1 MKIWMKHAK
10 IMVGDMML
18 KNKKTPMFIK
28 IITIIFFITI
38 VLIGLTI
45 ILKPNILKD
54 YLGLGNQAIKNPK
67 PPTPK
72 KLTIIDEDS
81 NSRPIAVMI
90 DNNVGNNSHYGLQ
103 QAYLT
108 YEIIVEGGLTRLM
121 ALFKDKNVSQIGP
134 VRSSRHYFLDYAL
147 ESDAI
152 YAHFG
157 WSPYAQNDIKKLA
170 VNNIN
175 GMYDSA
181 PFWRV
186 TWLYAPHNV
195 LTSTEKLYDYA
206 KTKNYPL
213 ESDSW
218 QLLNYST
225 DEINL
230 EKLNKA
236 NRKKESSDDNILNPT
251 VANNIQIIYSYSQ
264 NRSYIYD
271 NNQKVYLRYM
281 NNNPHV
287 DAESKEN
294 LAYKNIIIEIVN
306 NKTIDSDGRQEL
318 YTVGSG
324 TGYYITNGY
333 SLPIIWEKQ
342 ERKAKTTYKYE
353 NNDIIKINDG
363 NTIIEVISSQDN
375 IDIQE

>member
-10 IMVGDMML
+10 IIVGDMML

-157 WSPYAQNDIKKLA
+157 WSSYAQNDIKKLA

-206 KTKNYPL
+206 KIKNYPL

>member
-1 MKIWMKHAK
+1 MKHAK

>member
-10 IMVGDMML
+10 IIVGDMML

-206 KTKNYPL
+206 KIKNYPL

-306 NKTIDSDGRQEL
+306 NTTIDSDGRQEL

>member
-10 IMVGDMML
+10 IIVGDMML
-18 KNKKTPMFIK
+18 KNKKTPIFIK

-206 KTKNYPL
+206 KIKNYPL

>member
-10 IMVGDMML
+10 IIVGDMML

-206 KTKNYPL
+206 KIKNYPL

>member
-10 IMVGDMML
+10 IIVGDMML
-18 KNKKTPMFIK
+18 KNKKTPIFIK

-157 WSPYAQNDIKKLA
+157 WSPYAKNDIKKLA

-206 KTKNYPL
+206 KIKNYPL

>member
-10 IMVGDMML
+10 IIVGDMML
-18 KNKKTPMFIK
+18 KNKKTPIFIK

-121 ALFKDKNVSQIGP
+121 ALFKNKNVSQIGP

-157 WSPYAQNDIKKLA
+157 WSPYAKNDIKKLA

-206 KTKNYPL
+206 KIKNYPL

>member
-1 MKIWMKHAK
+1 MKHAK
-10 IMVGDMML
+10 IIVGDMML
-18 KNKKTPMFIK
+18 KNKKTPIFIK

-54 YLGLGNQAIKNPK
+54 YWGLGNQAIKNPK

-157 WSPYAQNDIKKLA
+157 WSPYAKNDIKKLA

-206 KTKNYPL
+206 KIKNYPL

-287 DAESKEN
+287 DSESKEN

>member
-1 MKIWMKHAK
+1 MKHAK
-10 IMVGDMML
+10 IIVGDMML
-18 KNKKTPMFIK
+18 KNKKTPIFIK

-206 KTKNYPL
+206 KIKNYPL

>member
-10 IMVGDMML
+10 IIVGDMML
-18 KNKKTPMFIK
+18 KNKKTPIFIK

-157 WSPYAQNDIKKLA
+157 WSPYAKNDIKKLA
-170 VNNIN
+170 ANNIN

-206 KTKNYPL
+206 KIKNYPL

>member
-206 KTKNYPL
+206 KIKNYPL

-236 NRKKESSDDNILNPT
+236 NRKKESSDENILNPT

-294 LAYKNIIIEIVN
+294 LAYKI
-306 NKTIDSDGRQEL
+306 L
-318 YTVGSG
+318 
-324 TGYYITNGY
+324 
-333 SLPIIWEKQ
+333 
-342 ERKAKTTYKYE
+342 
-353 NNDIIKINDG
+353 
-363 NTIIEVISSQDN
+363 
-375 IDIQE
+375 

>member
-1 MKIWMKHAK
+1 MKHAK

-90 DNNVGNNSHYGLQ
+90 DNNIGNNSHYGLQ

-206 KTKNYPL
+206 KIKNYPL

-218 QLLNYST
+218 QLLNYSA

-230 EKLNKA
+230 EKLNRA
-236 NRKKESSDDNILNPT
+236 NRKKESSDENILNPT

>member
-1 MKIWMKHAK
+1 MKHAK
-10 IMVGDMML
+10 IIVGDMML

-206 KTKNYPL
+206 KIKNYPL